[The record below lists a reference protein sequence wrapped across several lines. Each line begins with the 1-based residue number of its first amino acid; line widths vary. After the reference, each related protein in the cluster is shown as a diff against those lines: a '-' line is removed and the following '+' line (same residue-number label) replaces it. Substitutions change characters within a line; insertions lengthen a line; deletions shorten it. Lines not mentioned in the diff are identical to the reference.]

1 MIPSKR
7 KRQNDERGS
16 SEQDPSDSENDILN
30 ALSGKRHAH
39 HEVNSDDDFD
49 TFLMG
54 SIAKRDV
61 KIGTGVVKNAKKNR
75 VKGEIGGGSFQSMG
89 QYSVSLPFGILYLKR
104 VL

>member
-7 KRQNDERGS
+7 KRRNDERSS
-16 SEQDPSDSENDILN
+16 SEQDFSDDENDILN
-30 ALSGKRHAH
+30 ALSGKRHSH
-39 HEVNSDDDFD
+39 QEVNSDDDDFD

-89 QYSVSLPFGILYLKR
+89 QYNVSLPCGIL
-104 VL
+104 

>member
-7 KRQNDERGS
+7 KRRNDEHNS
-16 SEQDPSDSENDILN
+16 SGQDYSDDENDVSN
-30 ALSGKRHAH
+30 ALSGKHSH
-39 HEVNSDDDFD
+39 HEVNSDDDDFD

-61 KIGTGVVKNAKKNR
+61 KIGTRIVKNAKKSR

-89 QYSVSLPFGILYLKR
+89 QYSVSLPCGIL
-104 VL
+104 